1 MRPTYG
7 TFGSSSV
14 QNVNVIFRQ
23 YGTLRE
29 TDLPSL
35 EVSRLSL
42 TSVERGLGIEL
53 ASRKTN
59 NKTTSY
65 IDP

>member
-23 YGTLRE
+23 YGTLRG

-35 EVSRLSL
+35 EVSRLS
-42 TSVERGLGIEL
+42 VERGLGIEL
-53 ASRKTN
+53 ASGKTN